1 MIPAMIAKAVLG
13 SIGGAFEGASKPYA
27 NGVKTEGVNPNS
39 TDSQKNDVK
48 AEEAREANKSL
59 QQWLDRKNALNET
72 NAGSTFNLQ
81 DKFKV
86 DSGDTSKAFGM
97 NINNIGSALGSD
109 ERLKEIY
116 GDSISDRILEDFAKI
131 AAIDFTYNSNA
142 RELYGNTNGVDDKEH
157 TGVKAQD
164 LESQE
169 STKSVVEE
177 DENGY
182 KTVDTQQLT
191 MTNTAAI
198 SELSRRVLE
207 LEEKIKILEAK

>member
-13 SIGGAFEGASKPYA
+13 SIGGAFEGASKPYV
-27 NGVKTEGVNPNS
+27 NGVKTEGIKPNS

>member
-13 SIGGAFEGASKPYA
+13 SIGGAFEGAAKPYV

>member
-13 SIGGAFEGASKPYA
+13 SIGGAFEGAAKPYV

-177 DENGY
+177 DEHGY

>member
-1 MIPAMIAKAVLG
+1 
-13 SIGGAFEGASKPYA
+13 
-27 NGVKTEGVNPNS
+27 
-39 TDSQKNDVK
+39 
-48 AEEAREANKSL
+48 
-59 QQWLDRKNALNET
+59 
-72 NAGSTFNLQ
+72 
-81 DKFKV
+81 V

-142 RELYGNTNGVDDKEH
+142 RELYGDTNGVDDKEH

-177 DENGY
+177 DEHGY

>member
-13 SIGGAFEGASKPYA
+13 SIGGAFEGAAKPYV
-27 NGVKTEGVNPNS
+27 NGVKTEGVYPNS

-177 DENGY
+177 DEHGY

>member
-13 SIGGAFEGASKPYA
+13 SIGGAFEGAAKPYV

-48 AEEAREANKSL
+48 TEEAREANKSL